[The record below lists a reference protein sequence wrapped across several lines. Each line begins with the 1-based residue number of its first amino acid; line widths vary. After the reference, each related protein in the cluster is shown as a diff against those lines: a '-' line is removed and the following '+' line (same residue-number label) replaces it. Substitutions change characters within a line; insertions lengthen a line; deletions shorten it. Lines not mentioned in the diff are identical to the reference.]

1 LVEPIIKRLIKF
13 YRKYQVFIGASFV
26 LGLFLAFCLSFFM
39 LHLEKK
45 AIRRLVKQEIL
56 EGFEE
61 DELVHLTFTIEASK
75 QLEWEHAKE
84 FKFNNQFYDVVR
96 TKISGGNITYS
107 CWLDKQETEV
117 NKKLDHLIAD
127 VLDGMPNENQPS
139 KVLNKLLKSLFA
151 ENFSSF
157 SSILPISDNQKILVG
172 EDEDLIS
179 LNFEPLVP
187 PPNAA

>member
-1 LVEPIIKRLIKF
+1 
-13 YRKYQVFIGASFV
+13 
-26 LGLFLAFCLSFFM
+26 M

-45 AIRRLVKQEIL
+45 AIRRLVKQAIL

-61 DELVHLTFTIEASK
+61 ADLVRLTFTADEAK
-75 QLEWEHAKE
+75 QLEWEHSKE
-84 FKFNNQFYDVVR
+84 FKHQDRFYDVVR
-96 TKISGGNITYS
+96 TEIANGKVTYV

-127 VLDGMPNENQPS
+127 VLDGMPNESQPS
-139 KVLNKLLKSLFA
+139 KALNKLLKSLFT

-157 SSILPISDNQKILVG
+157 SLILPIPDTQKILVG
-172 EDEDLIS
+172 KDEDLIS

-187 PPNAA
+187 PPNVA

>member
-1 LVEPIIKRLIKF
+1 
-13 YRKYQVFIGASFV
+13 
-26 LGLFLAFCLSFFM
+26 M

-56 EGFEE
+56 EGFGE

-75 QLEWEHAKE
+75 QLEWEHSKE
-84 FKFNNQFYDVVR
+84 FKFKNQFYDVVR

-127 VLDGMPNENQPS
+127 VLDGMPSENESS
-139 KVLNKLLKSLFA
+139 KALNKLLQSLFT
-151 ENFSSF
+151 ENFSSLGL
-157 SSILPISDNQKILVG
+157 ILPVSDNQKILVG
-172 EDEDLIS
+172 EDDDLIS

-187 PPNAA
+187 PPNVA

>member
-1 LVEPIIKRLIKF
+1 MFKF

-26 LGLFLAFCLSFFM
+26 LGLFLAFCLTFFM

-56 EGFEE
+56 EGF
-61 DELVHLTFTIEASK
+61 DEADLVRLTFTADEAK
-75 QLEWEHAKE
+75 QLEWEHSKE
-84 FKFNNQFYDVVR
+84 FKYQDQFYDVVR
-96 TKISGGNITYS
+96 TEIADGKVTYV

-127 VLDGMPNENQPS
+127 VLDGMPTKNEPS
-139 KVLNKLLKSLFA
+139 KALNKLLKSLFT

-157 SSILPISDNQKILVG
+157 SLILPIPDAQKILVG
-172 EDEDLIS
+172 KDEDLIS

-187 PPNAA
+187 PPNVA